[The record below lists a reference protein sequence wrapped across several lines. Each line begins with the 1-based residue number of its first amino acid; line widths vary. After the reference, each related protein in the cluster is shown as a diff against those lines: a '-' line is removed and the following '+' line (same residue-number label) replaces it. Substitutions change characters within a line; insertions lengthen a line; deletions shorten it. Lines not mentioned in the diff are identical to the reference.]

1 MTGALAEIAQS
12 VGIWFWAGFLVLMR
26 VGAMMALAPAF
37 GEQAVPMRLRAALA
51 LAFTVVVA
59 PAVAPAVAEV
69 AQVSPG
75 PAGPGAIPLRM
86 LAGEVT
92 AGLVLGLGVRIMVM
106 ALQMAG
112 TIAAQASSLSQFF
125 GGAGADPQPAIAQL
139 LLIGGLALAVM
150 AGLHVRLAAALILSY
165 ELLPP
170 GGFAPAAM
178 LADWGLIQVTRAF
191 GLAFSLAAPF
201 TIAGLLYNVALGVV
215 NRAMPQLMVAFVGA
229 PALTLG
235 GLVLL
240 FLAAPLA
247 LSVWAGMFD
256 LFLDDPFRAA
266 R

>member
-1 MTGALAEIAQS
+1 MGALAEIADLARGAFW
-12 VGIWFWAGFLVLMR
+12 VGFIVFLR
-26 VGAMMALAPAF
+26 VGAMMALVPAF
-37 GEQAVPMRLRAALA
+37 GEQAVPMRLRLALA
-51 LAFTVVVA
+51 LAFSIIVA
-59 PAVAPAVAEV
+59 PAVAPVLATAT
-69 AQVSPG
+69 ATMSASAGQG
-75 PAGPGAIPLRM
+75 LYPARL
-86 LAGEVT
+86 LATEVT
-92 AGLVLGLGVRIMVM
+92 AGLILGIGLRIFVM
-106 ALQMAG
+106 ALQIAG

-125 GGAGADPQPAIAQL
+125 GGAGADPQPAMAQL

-150 AGLHVRLAAALILSY
+150 AGLHVRIAGALILSY

-170 GGFAPAAM
+170 GVFAPVAM

-201 TIAGLLYNVALGVV
+201 TIAGLIYNMALGVI

-247 LSVWAGMFD
+247 LSVWFQAFD
-256 LFLDDPFRAA
+256 LFLADPFRAA
-266 R
+266 P